1 MVTACRK
8 ALAVAHFSALEALGT
23 PLSLLLALAAAVSTL
38 TLPLLQFQRFSED
51 GRLARDCGFA
61 TALLLGLFL
70 AVAHVGRV
78 RQAVRDGT
86 AAMAFVKPLSRGLWL
101 VGHFAGTLV
110 ALGHFL
116 VVQALAVLTAEA
128 ASPRYHAG
136 ATGPDGRRLLLA
148 FGALAGALVMGAVWN
163 RVRNGRFVRAANGL
177 LVVALLVPVVW
188 GGDIHWG
195 TLTIFPAGAMLLCQV
210 AAVALPLTLHLGTG
224 VAGALTGGLLVAMIL
239 FLHGAAYLPMDAL
252 AQVHGGHVP
261 TTTLLG
267 LLPQTLCVTAFLL
280 CVSAASLNRHDI

>member
-1 MVTACRK
+1 MPNVCRK
-8 ALAVAHFSALEALGT
+8 VLAVAHFSALEALGM
-23 PLSLLLALAAAVSTL
+23 PLSLLMALAAAASTL

-61 TALLLGLFL
+61 TALLFGLVL
-70 AVAHVGRV
+70 AVAHAGRV
-78 RQAVRDGT
+78 RQALRDGT
-86 AAMAFVKPLSRGLWL
+86 AAMAFVKPLSRGWWV

-116 VVQALAVLTAEA
+116 AVQALAVLTAEA

-136 ATGPDGRRLLLA
+136 ADGPDRRCLLIA
-148 FGALAGALVMGAVWN
+148 FGALVGALLVGAAWN
-163 RVRNGRFVRAANGL
+163 RLRNGRFVRAAHL
-177 LVVALLVPVVW
+177 LLLPALGVPLAW
-188 GGDIHWG
+188 GGAIHWG
-195 TLTIFPAGAMLLCQV
+195 TLTIFPAGAMLLCQA

-224 VAGALTGGLLVAMIL
+224 VAGALTGGLMVAMML

-261 TTTLLG
+261 ATTLLG

-280 CVSAASLNRHDI
+280 RITAASLNRHDI